1 MIKIDDAV
9 LVVVDDK
16 TDSDLAGDV
25 LLPQVGRGNFK
36 LDTRRLEVVTVG
48 DIYGASLPAVSDF
61 SPDLQLVEFHLPLQ
75 KKTEQMLPK
84 PELQWG
90 IPSGKYQVS
99 INSKILLKSQQLT
112 RFDRASTISLGN
124 APA

>member
-75 KKTEQMLPK
+75 KKNRTNASQTRIAVGDSKWKVSSIYQFKNPSQIATVDK
-84 PELQWG
+84 VWQG
-90 IPSGKYQVS
+90 IHYIVG
-99 INSKILLKSQQLT
+99 
-112 RFDRASTISLGN
+112 
-124 APA
+124 